1 MTPTPAS
8 KENKSASKKPPA
20 SSFVK
25 SAMRNMVRKGNQS
38 LVHFGLTAFGF
49 VAFILCVAWIGRPHL
64 PQ

>member
-1 MTPTPAS
+1 MTPESTNMKTS
-8 KENKSASKKPPA
+8 SNKPPA

-49 VAFILCVAWIGRPHL
+49 VVFILCVAWLGRPNI

>member
-1 MTPTPAS
+1 MSPESTT
-8 KENKSASKKPPA
+8 KKKSSQNPPA

-38 LVHFGLTAFGF
+38 LIHFGLTAFGF
-49 VAFILCVAWIGRPHL
+49 VVFILCVAWLGRPNI